1 MRERVKQ
8 WRQKVTSFLEK
19 HIKPQSIQM
28 TIALSFTIVSVIS
41 MGILGI
47 SLYNRFVNKM
57 EDMTTQSAEQ
67 LLNQTAINLE
77 SYLRNMRRIS
87 DAMYYS
93 VIKDKDLATDS
104 LDEEMNL
111 LYEANKDN
119 LISIACYTNDGR
131 LVAAAPV
138 ATEKNN
144 LDIVDQEWFTEAT
157 GQMENVHFSTP
168 HVQNLFDDP
177 SYRYY
182 WVVSLSQAVELTSG
196 GNSTLGVLLVDMNY
210 SSIEQLLTKANT
222 DNASEY
228 VYLMDGSG
236 ELIYHPKQKL
246 IYTDLFSE
254 NNLVVAS
261 YEDGSHKE
269 EFDGEKRIVT
279 VKTISYT
286 GWKIVSVVPMSSFDM
301 GISGMRMF
309 VILLMSLSMLMIILL
324 NQFVSANIA
333 KPLKRLNDSV
343 KDWEAGNMNPDIYVG
358 GSLEVEHLGK
368 TLRSTVAQIRELM
381 HDILVEQEE
390 KRKSE
395 LDALQSQINPHFLYN
410 TLDSIVWMIEG
421 EHNKDAVFMVTQ
433 LASLFR
439 ISLSRGKNIIPLAQ
453 ELKHAENYM
462 NIQKVRYKNNFSVV
476 FDIDENIRDYLSVK
490 LIIQPILENAIYY
503 GVGDMDPDD
512 DAEIRIHGWL
522 IPDTEKEKTG
532 EGGAAHRQMIQAMS
546 VGDIYIA
553 VSDNG
558 YGMPPEVC
566 ENLLKDDEES
576 RKRVP
581 KHGSGVGLV
590 NVHNR
595 IRIRFGA
602 QYGLMAASEPDEGTT
617 ITIHLPAIPDTPENQ
632 KLLESGHYRAKGGNQ
647 HV

>member
-19 HIKPQSIQM
+19 HIRPQSIQM

-254 NNLVVAS
+254 NNLVAAS

-309 VILLMSLSMLMIILL
+309 VILLMSLSILMIILL

-368 TLRSTVAQIRELM
+368 TLRSTVAQIQELM

-421 EHNKDAVFMVTQ
+421 ERYEDAVFMVTQ

-439 ISLSRGKNIIPLAQ
+439 ISLSRGKTIIS
-453 ELKHAENYM
+453 M
-462 NIQKVRYKNNFSVV
+462 NIQKIRYKNKFTVEFQV
-476 FDIDENIRDYLSVK
+476 EDAILSCCTVK
-490 LIIQPILENAIYY
+490 LVIQPLLENAIYY
-503 GVGDMDPDD
+503 GMESMDGDGEITVVGYQKGDD
-512 DAEIRIHGWL
+512 VYVEVR
-522 IPDTEKEKTG
+522 
-532 EGGAAHRQMIQAMS
+532 
-546 VGDIYIA
+546 
-553 VSDNG
+553 DNG
-558 YGMPPEVC
+558 LGMPDEMVDALLT
-566 ENLLKDDEES
+566 ENN
-576 RKRVP
+576 RVR
-581 KHGSGVGLV
+581 KHGSGVGLI

-595 IRIRFGA
+595 IRLRFGEP
-602 QYGLMAASEPDEGTT
+602 YGLEIESCLDEGTT
-617 ITIHLPAIPDTPENQ
+617 VRIHLPYIAYSPENTE
-632 KLLESGHYRAKGGNQ
+632 LLEGGRLKQLKGERQ
-647 HV
+647 DEEK

>member
-254 NNLVVAS
+254 NNLVAAS

-269 EFDGEKRIVT
+269 EYDGEKRIVT

-368 TLRSTVAQIRELM
+368 TLRSTVAQIQELM

-421 EHNKDAVFMVTQ
+421 ERYEDAVFMVTQ

-439 ISLSRGKNIIPLAQ
+439 ISLSRGKTIISMED
-453 ELKHAENYM
+453 ELKHARNYM
-462 NIQKVRYKNNFSVV
+462 NIQKIRYKNKFTVEFQV
-476 FDIDENIRDYLSVK
+476 EDAILSCCTVK
-490 LIIQPILENAIYY
+490 LVIQPLLENAIYY
-503 GVGDMDPDD
+503 GMESMDGDGEITVVGYRKGDD
-512 DAEIRIHGWL
+512 VYVEVR
-522 IPDTEKEKTG
+522 
-532 EGGAAHRQMIQAMS
+532 
-546 VGDIYIA
+546 
-553 VSDNG
+553 DNG
-558 YGMPPEVC
+558 LGMPDEMVDALLT
-566 ENLLKDDEES
+566 ENN
-576 RKRVP
+576 RVR
-581 KHGSGVGLV
+581 KHGSGVGLI

-595 IRIRFGA
+595 IRLRFGEP
-602 QYGLMAASEPDEGTT
+602 YGLEIESCLDEGTT
-617 ITIHLPAIPDTPENQ
+617 VRIHLPYIAYSTENTE
-632 KLLESGHYRAKGGNQ
+632 LLEGGRLKQLKGERQ
-647 HV
+647 DEEK

>member
-47 SLYNRFVNKM
+47 SLYYRFVNKM

-228 VYLMDGSG
+228 VDLTDGSG

-254 NNLVVAS
+254 NNLVAAS

-269 EFDGEKRIVT
+269 EYDGEKRIVT

-368 TLRSTVAQIRELM
+368 TLRSTVAQIQELM

-421 EHNKDAVFMVTQ
+421 ERYEDAVFMVTQ

-439 ISLSRGKNIIPLAQ
+439 ISLSRGKTIISMED
-453 ELKHAENYM
+453 ELKHARNYM
-462 NIQKVRYKNNFSVV
+462 NIQKIRYKNKFTVE
-476 FDIDENIRDYLSVK
+476 FQEEDAILSCCTVK
-490 LIIQPILENAIYY
+490 LVIQPLLENAIYY
-503 GVGDMDPDD
+503 GMESMDGDGEITVVGYRKGDD
-512 DAEIRIHGWL
+512 VYVEVR
-522 IPDTEKEKTG
+522 
-532 EGGAAHRQMIQAMS
+532 
-546 VGDIYIA
+546 
-553 VSDNG
+553 DNG
-558 YGMPPEVC
+558 LGMPDEMVDALLT
-566 ENLLKDDEES
+566 ENN
-576 RKRVP
+576 RVR
-581 KHGSGVGLV
+581 KHGSGVGLI

-595 IRIRFGA
+595 IRLRFGEP
-602 QYGLMAASEPDEGTT
+602 YGLEIDSCLDEGTT
-617 ITIHLPAIPDTPENQ
+617 VRIHLPYIAYSPENTE
-632 KLLESGHYRAKGGNQ
+632 LLEGGRLKQLKGERQ
-647 HV
+647 DEEK